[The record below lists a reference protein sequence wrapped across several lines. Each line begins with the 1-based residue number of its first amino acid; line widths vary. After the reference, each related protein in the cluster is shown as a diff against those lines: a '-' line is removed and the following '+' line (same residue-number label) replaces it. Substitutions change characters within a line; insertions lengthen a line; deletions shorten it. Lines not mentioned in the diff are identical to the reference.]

1 MEPGTGQCPHP
12 DSVSR
17 AKDRVNSPSLLCQC
31 VREMWPQFT
40 PCINHCAFSTET
52 GRRDALFGDEYGNTV
67 FILHTSIKELLG
79 HFRHIIRCL
88 CLYVQVDVL
97 FSLEKREQEKGMQ
110 RRPGTRTV
118 PLHWEMPPK
127 LKGQNQAHPIK

>member
-1 MEPGTGQCPHP
+1 MTTVHTKG
-12 DSVSR
+12 
-17 AKDRVNSPSLLCQC
+17 A
-31 VREMWPQFT
+31 T

-110 RRPGTRTV
+110 RGPGTRTV

-127 LKGQNQAHPIK
+127 LKGQNQAHPIKQEEGCWRSYEGSIWKDPRDPSGL